1 LQVTNTALTSF
12 FFGLETPTCVTVTAA
27 QRGIVCMLDA
37 RCWNRSSLCRV
48 SEHSTNGTSLHF
60 GHSLP
65 FDSIPVRPLSAAA
78 ARHCWALHWLCAIR
92 PMCCCTFE
100 CCWSQVQDEG
110 LVEARWLLGRAGPSA
125 RACAASAS
133 GLAHIHRC
141 IASHRIA
148 SHRIAS
154 HRIASHRI
162 ASHRIWAATDPRHTW
177 RIFEGAHHSERK
189 ARQL

>member
-1 LQVTNTALTSF
+1 MAS
-12 FFGLETPTCVTVTAA
+12 
-27 QRGIVCMLDA
+27 
-37 RCWNRSSLCRV
+37 
-48 SEHSTNGTSLHF
+48 
-60 GHSLP
+60 
-65 FDSIPVRPLSAAA
+65 
-78 ARHCWALHWLCAIR
+78 
-92 PMCCCTFE
+92 
-100 CCWSQVQDEG
+100 
-110 LVEARWLLGRAGPSA
+110 GPS
-125 RACAASAS
+125 RSVCPCLRRICLRT
-133 GLAHIHRC
+133 GAHPPLHR